1 MNRASVRGVTIWQDN
16 ATLTII
22 DDHMIALYH
31 PICGGC
37 MMKRKLDGSPI
48 TNYEP
53 LCYCYRLPEPE
64 NTAIGN
70 TQQALGD
77 VYKGLRTCET
87 MNDVRNL
94 ITEIAAR
101 EEMKEQQAS

>member
-16 ATLTII
+16 ATLIVI

-31 PICGGC
+31 PVCGGV

-53 LCYCYRLPEPE
+53 LCYCYRLPEHE
-64 NTAIGN
+64 STGN
-70 TQQALGD
+70 TQQVLGE

-87 MNDVRNL
+87 MTDVRNL

-101 EEMKEQQAS
+101 EEMKEQSA